1 MLEVGG
7 VQGVLGS
14 LSLTKHSVGFE
25 DVRIL
30 QGDESSSADLAQN
43 DGPVWEDLIWS
54 EKHFR
59 MTLQHLSECGRS
71 AIRRRLRH

>member
-43 DGPVWEDLIWS
+43 DGPV
-54 EKHFR
+54 
-59 MTLQHLSECGRS
+59 
-71 AIRRRLRH
+71 